1 LSTKKENYL
10 QKFIFFYT
18 NKLFFSRDIDKMSE
32 RQLEN
37 LIQKYRLEQP
47 VYVTRPQMPSLDDYV
62 KKLEV
67 IWQTHW
73 LTNDGPFHTEFVQKL
88 ANYLDVKH
96 LNLFVNA
103 TIALIVALKS
113 LDISEGE
120 VITTPFTFP
129 ASVHVLW
136 WNRLT
141 PVFCDIEEKTFNLDS
156 SKIETLITPQTKAIL
171 PVHVYGSPC
180 DVIAIQKIA
189 DKYGLK
195 VIYDAAHAFGVKLNG
210 KSVLDYGD
218 MSALSF
224 HATKLFNTIEGGA
237 LICRNNEIKEKIR
250 FLKNFGIAGEEAVI
264 GPGIN
269 GKMNEFQAAFG
280 LLGLEHV
287 DQEIRQRK
295 GLTELYRCGLKDV
308 PGIRCPEDLPG
319 VTHNYGYFPILV
331 DLARYGC
338 DRNEL
343 HQILK
348 KCNIYTR
355 KYFYPL
361 CSDYACYSGLPSA
374 RPELLPVA
382 RRVSSQVLCLPL
394 YGEFG
399 KDVVEVICKVVRDR
413 CKIKL

>member
-1 LSTKKENYL
+1 MTEQYNN
-10 QKFIFFYT
+10 I
-18 NKLFFSRDIDKMSE
+18 
-32 RQLEN
+32 
-37 LIQKYRLEQP
+37 IQTYHLPQP
-47 VYVTRPQMPSLDDYV
+47 VYVTRPQMPSLEDYV
-62 KKLEV
+62 RKLEV

-73 LTNDGPFHTEFVQKL
+73 LTNSGPFHTEFEKKL
-88 ANYLDVKH
+88 ADYLGIKH

-113 LDISEGE
+113 LEIGEGE

-129 ASVHVLW
+129 ATVHVLW

-141 PVFCDIEEKTFNLDS
+141 PVFCDIEEKTFNIDPE
-156 SKIETLITPQTKAIL
+156 KIESLITPQTKAIL
-171 PVHVYGSPC
+171 PVHVYGNPC
-180 DVIAIQKIA
+180 DVVAIQEIA
-189 DKYGLK
+189 DRHSLK
-195 VIYDAAHAFGVKLNG
+195 VIYDAAHVFGVKLNG
-210 KSVLDYGD
+210 ESILRYGD
-218 MSALSF
+218 ISALSF

-250 FLKNFGIAGEEAVI
+250 FLKNFGIAGEETVI

-280 LLGLEHV
+280 LLELELV
-287 DQEIRQRK
+287 EREIQDRK
-295 GLTELYRCGLKDV
+295 RLTEQYRQGLK
-308 PGIRCPEDLPG
+308 GIAGICCQEDLPG

-331 DLARYGC
+331 EPTLYGC

-343 HQILK
+343 YQLLK

-374 RPELLPVA
+374 RPELLPAA

-394 YGEFG
+394 YGDLD
-399 KDVVEVICKVVRDR
+399 KDVVDVICKVVWNRY
-413 CKIKL
+413 KIKL

>member
-1 LSTKKENYL
+1 MTEQYKN
-10 QKFIFFYT
+10 I
-18 NKLFFSRDIDKMSE
+18 
-32 RQLEN
+32 
-37 LIQKYRLEQP
+37 IQTYRLPQP

-62 KKLEV
+62 RKLEV

-73 LTNDGPFHTEFVQKL
+73 LSNDGPFHTEFEKKL
-88 ANYLDVKH
+88 ADYLGIKH

-113 LDISEGE
+113 LEISEGE

-129 ASVHVLW
+129 ATVHVLW

-141 PVFCDIEEKTFNLDS
+141 PVFCDIEEKTFNIDPE
-156 SKIETLITPQTKAIL
+156 KIESLITPRTKAIL
-171 PVHVYGSPC
+171 PVHVYGNPC
-180 DVIAIQKIA
+180 DVVAIQKIA
-189 DKYGLK
+189 DRHGLK
-195 VIYDAAHAFGVKLNG
+195 VIYDAAHVFGVKLNG
-210 KSVLDYGD
+210 ESILRYGD
-218 MSALSF
+218 ISALSF

-250 FLKNFGIAGEEAVI
+250 FLKNFGIAGEETVI

-280 LLGLEHV
+280 LLELELV
-287 DQEIRQRK
+287 EREIQDRK
-295 GLTELYRCGLKDV
+295 RLTERYRQGLKGIAGIRCQEDV
-308 PGIRCPEDLPG
+308 PGVI
-319 VTHNYGYFPILV
+319 HNYGYFPILV
-331 DLARYGC
+331 EPTLYGC
-338 DRNEL
+338 DRDEL
-343 HQILK
+343 HQLLK

-374 RPELLPVA
+374 RPELLPAA

-394 YGEFG
+394 YGELD
-399 KDVVEVICKVVRDR
+399 KDVVDVICKVVWNRY
-413 CKIKL
+413 KIKL